1 MGQRRL
7 TKTEM
12 EQLIVTL
19 RERFEANRQRHPE
32 LDWVPV
38 EARLK
43 ENDTKMWSLY
53 EMEQT
58 GGEPDVVDYDL
69 ETDEYIFVDCSR
81 ESPAGRRSLCYDG
94 EARQAR
100 KKNPP
105 ENSALELAEKMGIEL
120 LTEGQYRRLQTL
132 GEFDLKT
139 SSWIKTPEQI
149 RNLGAH
155 SSATGAITLYS
166 STTTEPTPVT
176 AQGGSG
182 VC

>member
-1 MGQRRL
+1 
-7 TKTEM
+7 
-12 EQLIVTL
+12 
-19 RERFEANRQRHPE
+19 
-32 LDWVPV
+32 
-38 EARLK
+38 
-43 ENDTKMWSLY
+43 MWSLY

-120 LTEGQYRRLQTL
+120 LTEGQYRRLQT
-132 GEFDLKT
+132 
-139 SSWIKTPEQI
+139 
-149 RNLGAH
+149 
-155 SSATGAITLYS
+155 SA
-166 STTTEPTPVT
+166 
-176 AQGGSG
+176 
-182 VC
+182 